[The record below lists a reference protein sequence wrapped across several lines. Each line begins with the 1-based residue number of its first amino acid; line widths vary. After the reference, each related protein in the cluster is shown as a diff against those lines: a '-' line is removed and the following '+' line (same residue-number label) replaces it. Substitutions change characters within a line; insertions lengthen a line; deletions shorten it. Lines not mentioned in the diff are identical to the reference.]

1 MLPKMLPSLVNAVFE
16 ICVHTKLRIR
26 VAATIPWDNGDLL
39 DAFRK
44 VLITTV
50 KDFNSYKVEL
60 SCNLQNAQHRRRIKL
75 SLILVHFTLVHDDR
89 Q

>member
-1 MLPKMLPSLVNAVFE
+1 MLPSLVNALFDGDL
-16 ICVHTKLRIR
+16 HTKLR

-39 DAFRK
+39 DLLWK

-60 SCNLQNAQHRRRIKL
+60 SCNLQNA
-75 SLILVHFTLVHDDR
+75 
-89 Q
+89 

>member
-1 MLPKMLPSLVNAVFE
+1 MLPSLVNAVFE
-16 ICVHTKLRIR
+16 IRMHTKLRIR
-26 VAATIPWDNGDLL
+26 VAATTPWVNSDLL

-60 SCNLQNAQHRRRIKL
+60 SCNLQNA
-75 SLILVHFTLVHDDR
+75 
-89 Q
+89 